1 MSILLASKISS
12 SDDTL
17 QQAENEQAEP
27 NQSSDSDKYEHLLVS
42 IRNRGGLWKVSP
54 EVVKIFSLAEVYFR
68 SKTSSS
74 VVKIDA
80 KDIVAKLMTDF
91 GVLSNFSNLRS
102 KAKEKVN
109 KEIALN
115 LLEQLL
121 SLYIRVRGFS
131 YAKDK
136 LQQHKVAAH
145 KTKSRSLR
153 TEIKKASAT
162 YSEKP

>member
-1 MSILLASKISS
+1 MSILLAGKIPS

-27 NQSSDSDKYEHLLVS
+27 NQSSDS
-42 IRNRGGLWKVSP
+42 GGLWKVSP
-54 EVVKIFSLAEVYFR
+54 EVVKIFRLAEVYFR

-74 VVKIDA
+74 MVKIDA
-80 KDIVAKLMTDF
+80 KIIVAKLMTDF
-91 GVLSNFSNLRS
+91 GVLSNFSNLHS
-102 KAKEKVN
+102 KAEEKVD

-131 YAKDK
+131 YAKDR

-145 KTKSRSLR
+145 KTKSRSSR

>member
-1 MSILLASKISS
+1 M
-12 SDDTL
+12 
-17 QQAENEQAEP
+17 
-27 NQSSDSDKYEHLLVS
+27 
-42 IRNRGGLWKVSP
+42 
-54 EVVKIFSLAEVYFR
+54 
-68 SKTSSS
+68 
-74 VVKIDA
+74 VKIDA

-102 KAKEKVN
+102 KAKEKVD